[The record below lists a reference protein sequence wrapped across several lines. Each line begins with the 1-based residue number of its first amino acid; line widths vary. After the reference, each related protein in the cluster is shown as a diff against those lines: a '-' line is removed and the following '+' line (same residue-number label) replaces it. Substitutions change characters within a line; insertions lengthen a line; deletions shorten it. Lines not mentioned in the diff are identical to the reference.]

1 MVALMVWTRLSA
13 LIIKELL
20 AAFRDTRSRIALI
33 LPPLMQFLLFAY
45 AATLEVSNV
54 PIGVINQDWGAA
66 STQLIARF
74 EQASAFSEIRRY
86 ASAVEAQAAI
96 DRQDVMVVVQ
106 IGQDFSRKLAS
117 SETPTIQVL
126 LDGRKSNSAQIVN
139 GYINTIVTQFGT
151 DYNAGTTAS
160 QVSKIVERSWYNPNR
175 EYRAAMIPTLIGS
188 LTMSSVLMI
197 VGMSVARERE
207 LGTFEQLLVSP
218 LQPLEIVAG
227 KAVPGLI
234 VGFAQGLL
242 ITLIT
247 IFVFGIKLTGS
258 APVLFAGL
266 VVFLL
271 AVIGVALFISSLVS
285 SQQQAMMGIMVF
297 MMPAMMLSGFTSPIQ
312 NMPGWLQP
320 VAMVNPLAHFIV
332 ILRGVFLR
340 DMPFSLVAER
350 IWPMAAIAVVTL
362 AAATWLFRRKV
373 Q

>member
-1 MVALMVWTRLSA
+1 MFWTRLSA

-20 AAFRDTRSRIALI
+20 AAFRDTRSRVALI
-33 LPPLMQFLLFAY
+33 LPPILQFFLFAF

-54 PIGVINQDWGAA
+54 PVGVLNQDWGVA
-66 STQLIARF
+66 STQLVARF
-74 EQASAFSEIRRY
+74 ERASAFSEIRHY
-86 ASAVEAQAAI
+86 ASAEEAQAAI
-96 DRQDVMVVVQ
+96 DRQDVMIIVQ
-106 IGQDFSRKLAS
+106 IGQDFSRKLAAG
-117 SETPTIQVL
+117 ETPTIQVL

-139 GYINTIVTQFGT
+139 GYISTIITRFGT
-151 DYNAGTTAS
+151 EYNAGATAS
-160 QVSKIVERSWYNPNR
+160 PTSEIVERSWYNPNR
-175 EYRAAMIPTLIGS
+175 EYRTAMIPTLIGS

-218 LQPLEIVAG
+218 LQPIEIVVG

-234 VGFAQGLL
+234 VGLAQGL
-242 ITLIT
+242 IIVLIT
-247 IFVFGIKLTGS
+247 IFVFGIELTGS
-258 APVLFAGL
+258 APVLFVGL
-266 VVFLL
+266 FVFLL

-285 SQQQAMMGIMVF
+285 NQQQAMMGIMVY

-332 ILRGVFLR
+332 VLRGVFLR
-340 DMPFSLVAER
+340 DMPFWLVAER

-373 Q
+373 E